1 MSDFDKEA
9 EREKL
14 RERFED
20 EADDAVTERMSELLL
35 QGATMTN
42 THCDRCGSPMFRHN
56 GRSFCPHCAHEDT
69 NTAADQQ
76 AAAAATT
83 ESTPSQAETD
93 PEPDTQ
99 PTVTPTQSAGD
110 AAGALQA
117 VIERHATAAAEAE
130 DPRRASDH
138 IAVAREAA
146 ETLAVLAE

>member
-14 RERFED
+14 RKRFED
-20 EADDAVTERMSELLL
+20 ESDDDVTERMSELLL

-56 GRSFCPHCAHEDT
+56 GQSFCPHCAHEETEVD
-69 NTAADQQ
+69 DQP
-76 AAAAATT
+76 ATT
-83 ESTPSQAETD
+83 TKEEQTPV
-93 PEPDTQ
+93 Q
-99 PTVTPTQSAGD
+99 PTTEADTDVQSQVTPTD
-110 AAGALQA
+110 AANTAVDALQA
-117 VIERHATAAAEAE
+117 AIERHATAAAEAE

-146 ETLAVLAE
+146 EALTVLAE